1 MPTKDLE
8 DSWLGFLTE
17 LDSQLST
24 PTTLICMGGF
34 VMTHC
39 YGSPRQTVDLDTCD
53 LAPSTQHK
61 EIERLSCEG
70 SQLYRKYRL
79 YIQRVTVA
87 TIPCDHLDRVI
98 QIDTPTLKKLTLC
111 ALEAHDL
118 ALSKLERSQDRDLND
133 VQHLAA
139 QGHIN
144 AKTLIERYH
153 EEHRLY
159 LLGDLHRY
167 DRTLNLWLNLCWP
180 DQYPD

>member
-1 MPTKDLE
+1 MFT
-8 DSWLGFLTE
+8 LTE
-17 LDSQLST
+17 PWLSFLNELDA
-24 PTTLICMGGF
+24 LIQAPLCITCMGGF
-34 VMTHC
+34 VVKSC
-39 YGSPRQTVDLDTCD
+39 YGLHRNTVDIDALVLEPSNQSLPVEK
-53 LAPSTQHK
+53 LAGF
-61 EIERLSCEG
+61 G
-70 SQLYRKYRL
+70 SPLYTKHHV
-79 YIQRVTVA
+79 YIQQVPAIV
-87 TIPCDHLDRVI
+87 TIPCDHQDRLLLL
-98 QIDTPTLKKLTLC
+98 DTPSLSKITLY

-118 ALSKLERSQDRDLND
+118 ALSKLERNDPRDRID

-180 DQYPD
+180 AQYPA